1 MHGVNMRSAT
11 ELQREIQKTRQHLNR
26 LEARYY
32 RTRTQTRRGR
42 YTERERVEQAKRE
55 LLKKNPNMT
64 FTKKDESILRLVGT
78 LPYVPLSKEKQEI
91 ARAIAAR
98 HE

>member
-1 MHGVNMRSAT
+1 MKSAT
-11 ELQREIQKTRQHLNR
+11 ELQREIQKTRQHLMR

-32 RTRTQTRRGR
+32 RAQARTGR

-55 LLKKNPNMT
+55 LLRKYPNMT
-64 FTKKDESILRLVGT
+64 FTKKDESILKLVGT
-78 LPYVPLSKEKQEI
+78 LPYVLLSKEKQEI

-98 HE
+98 YE

>member
-1 MHGVNMRSAT
+1 MYGVRMRSAT
-11 ELQREIQKTRQHLNR
+11 ELQREIQKTRQHLSR

-32 RTRTQTRRGR
+32 RVQARTGK

-55 LLKKNPNMT
+55 LLRKYPNMT

-91 ARAIAAR
+91 ARAIVAR
-98 HE
+98 YE